1 LLHHLENV
9 NVGASRNHVDFR
21 FPVQYV
27 IRPHQNFRGFAGQIA
42 SGRIAPGEDV
52 VVLPSGLSSR
62 VKSVIAYQDELQE
75 ASVGDS
81 VILTLED
88 EIDISRGD
96 MIVRK
101 RNLPQKSNQVDAT
114 LCWMSET
121 PLNPEGSYWLQH
133 TTRQVKA
140 FVSEINYRIDV
151 DTMHREEVDTLHLN
165 EIARVQITSTQ
176 PLFYDR
182 YQLNRGTGSFI
193 LIDPFT
199 NSTVAAGMIRGR
211 SSQIGDLV
219 EGTIEATEPTS
230 RQQSTNVVWE
240 QGGVN
245 RDLREKLNG
254 HRAAVLW
261 FTGLS
266 GSGKSTVA
274 KKLEQR
280 LFELSARTMYLDGD
294 NLRHGLNGDLGFS
307 DADRQENIRRVGE
320 VGRLGFEHGNIVL
333 CSFISP
339 FQRDRDFARS
349 LLPEGRFFEVFVKC
363 DLEVCKR
370 RDPKGLYAKALS
382 GEIKNFTGISS
393 PYEEPINPELVVET
407 DLQSTEEIV
416 DQIVQ
421 SLREQGI
428 LPAA

>member
-1 LLHHLENV
+1 MVTGASTAELAIVLIDARKGVLTQSKRHGFLASLLQIPHIVVAVNKMDLVDYDQGVYKKIVEEYRQFISMLSVQDVTYIPISALRGDNVVDKSEATHWYDGPTLLHHLENV

-27 IRPHQNFRGFAGQIA
+27 IRPHQNFRGFAGQLA
-42 SGRIAPGEDV
+42 SGRIAPGEEV

-199 NSTVAAGMIRGR
+199 NSTVAAGMIRVPGPFALNDVC
-211 SSQIGDLV
+211 IGID
-219 EGTIEATEPTS
+219 
-230 RQQSTNVVWE
+230 
-240 QGGVN
+240 
-245 RDLREKLNG
+245 
-254 HRAAVLW
+254 
-261 FTGLS
+261 
-266 GSGKSTVA
+266 GKHLTPPW
-274 KKLEQR
+274 
-280 LFELSARTMYLDGD
+280 
-294 NLRHGLNGDLGFS
+294 
-307 DADRQENIRRVGE
+307 
-320 VGRLGFEHGNIVL
+320 L
-333 CSFISP
+333 CLI
-339 FQRDRDFARS
+339 D
-349 LLPEGRFFEVFVKC
+349 
-363 DLEVCKR
+363 
-370 RDPKGLYAKALS
+370 
-382 GEIKNFTGISS
+382 
-393 PYEEPINPELVVET
+393 
-407 DLQSTEEIV
+407 
-416 DQIVQ
+416 
-421 SLREQGI
+421 
-428 LPAA
+428 